1 MAVQTINVPIGPA
14 IVEFGEGANL
24 TKFDITKGG
33 ITFQM
38 STSTQEVQV
47 DQYGDTV
54 VKEIMKGRTAE
65 VKVPFALSDLERL
78 SKVMPNS
85 KLTKS
90 GTGATAK
97 IRLDVN
103 STAGFDM
110 LSIAKKLVIKPT
122 DPLATANDWITIP
135 VAGPSA
141 DIEYAYNADN
151 ERIANITF
159 KAYPDVNNGGLLF
172 TMGDETVTVA

>member
-14 IVEFGEGANL
+14 IVEFDEGANL
-24 TKFDITKGG
+24 TTFDITKGG
-33 ITFQM
+33 ISFQM

-85 KLTKS
+85 TYTE
-90 GTGATAK
+90 GEGGAV
-97 IRLDVN
+97 RLDVKA
-103 STAGFDM
+103 SAGFDM
-110 LSIAKKLVIKPT
+110 LSTAKKLVIKPT

-141 DIEYAYNADN
+141 DIEYTYNADN